1 MALVCLCTC
10 ACKRE
15 PSPTPP
21 AELSGAS
28 AIDRVLERLAATLKL
43 FRQSYSGAVAN
54 GRVKDPAAYRRAAE
68 LLDRVRREWA
78 PVADAAGK
86 THRASQRRL
95 AYALDTLDGH
105 VSAKEPTERAG
116 ELVEAALVAV
126 AGLSSDRPP
135 PEIARVLEQVAA
147 ADAAILAERVVADV
161 RLGLGAGPLRA
172 QFLPGPAARVAAP
185 PSRHA
190 GRYVL
195 LVLRDRQTKR
205 TLPRARVEVVL
216 EGAPFGVP
224 LVETW
229 GEFHHYGSN
238 LYLPEGKLFTLE
250 VKVGPPEVARRAAA
264 RDWHARPVQARFT
277 CVLRG
282 ERLSVEGRL
291 PAPADGQMGEDVLAA
306 RRATKG
312 VLNSGDYGI
321 GLVAGPPEPILRP
334 KGGRYVEEAAA
345 AGSIQLGVALFDLAT
360 GSLLPAARVTL
371 TLTATAGGKPVE
383 VPLTFLLGG
392 AGDAFDRYA
401 ANVQLAAGSYA
412 VRARV
417 VRPALATLAAD
428 SLARSIDVDL
438 PGTWTRK

>member
-1 MALVCLCTC
+1 
-10 ACKRE
+10 
-15 PSPTPP
+15 
-21 AELSGAS
+21 
-28 AIDRVLERLAATLKL
+28 
-43 FRQSYSGAVAN
+43 
-54 GRVKDPAAYRRAAE
+54 
-68 LLDRVRREWA
+68 
-78 PVADAAGK
+78 
-86 THRASQRRL
+86 
-95 AYALDTLDGH
+95 
-105 VSAKEPTERAG
+105 
-116 ELVEAALVAV
+116 
-126 AGLSSDRPP
+126 
-135 PEIARVLEQVAA
+135 
-147 ADAAILAERVVADV
+147 
-161 RLGLGAGPLRA
+161 
-172 QFLPGPAARVAAP
+172 
-185 PSRHA
+185 
-190 GRYVL
+190 
-195 LVLRDRQTKR
+195 
-205 TLPRARVEVVL
+205 
-216 EGAPFGVP
+216 
-224 LVETW
+224 
-229 GEFHHYGSN
+229 
-238 LYLPEGKLFTLE
+238 
-250 VKVGPPEVARRAAA
+250 
-264 RDWHARPVQARFT
+264 
-277 CVLRG
+277 
-282 ERLSVEGRL
+282 
-291 PAPADGQMGEDVLAA
+291 MGEDVLAA